1 MSETAVFYFN
11 HPSELAKQ
19 LNEWGS
25 DHPGVEKV
33 NYRHVISDDP
43 KRGANIWMFDFQKI
57 GGREI
62 SHTVSL
68 D

>member
-1 MSETAVFYFN
+1 MQETAVFYFT

-19 LNEWGS
+19 LNEWGL

-33 NYRHVISDDP
+33 NYRHAISDKP
-43 KRGANIWMFDFQKI
+43 ERGANIWMFDFQKI

-62 SHTVSL
+62 SRTGNV
-68 D
+68 